1 MDYKVGKIEDIT
13 TQNINGKVK
22 RTVKLR
28 IENEQ
33 FAFFE
38 FQGRN
43 VNLLQGFKKNDDV
56 KLSFVFKGLTSRLGV
71 HYNNLIGKN
80 INKL

>member
-1 MDYKVGKIEDIT
+1 MDYKIGKIEDIT
-13 TQNINGKVK
+13 TQHHNGKVK

-28 IENEQ
+28 IEDNQ

-43 VNLLQGFKKNDDV
+43 VNLLEGFKKNDSV
-56 KLSFVFKGLTSRLGV
+56 KLFFVFNGLTSRLGV
-71 HYNNLIGKN
+71 HYNNLIGKS
-80 INKL
+80 IKKV